1 MKYRRMKNSRR
12 RVKNII
18 FMLAFVAALAGMVT
32 KVPVLAAEKA
42 DEIKGSISL
51 ICPAEGMEISL
62 YRVADYEDSFTLT
75 GKFQNY
81 QVSLDQKD
89 QDGWKGAARALEDYI
104 GRDGL
109 KADIVKKSG
118 NDKIAYFENLS
129 RGLYLATGQ
138 TLEVQEKGK
147 TMVYAPNVSLIV
159 LPDIREEDPYHISP
173 KLKYDDKE
181 KSEDS
186 QTKLRALKIWKKDQK
201 EKRPT
206 SVTVELLR
214 KDANGKVTVADSQI
228 LSKENGWAYTWEN
241 LSSQAR
247 WSVSEKDV
255 PSGYTVSIRQQG
267 STVMVTNTAKNPE
280 QTENGGNNTEGNN
293 SGKPG
298 QKLPQTGQLWWP
310 LPLLLLAGVS
320 CLMIGRVLRNSGD
333 EKKKRNAR

>member
-1 MKYRRMKNSRR
+1 MKYRRMKNGRR

-18 FMLAFVAALAGMVT
+18 FMLAFVAAFVGMVT

-42 DEIKGSISL
+42 DETKGSISF

-62 YRVADYEDSFTLT
+62 YRVADYEDSFTLA

-104 GRDGL
+104 GRDGI

-138 TLEVQEKGK
+138 TIEVQKKGK
-147 TMVYAPNVSLIV
+147 TMVYIPNASLIV
-159 LPDIREEDPYHISP
+159 LPDVREEDPYHISP
-173 KLKYDDKE
+173 ELKYDDKK

-214 KDANGKVTVADSQI
+214 KDANGKVTVVDSQI

-241 LSSQAR
+241 LSSQAS

-267 STVMVTNTAKNPE
+267 STVMVTNTAKTPE
-280 QTENGGNNTEGNN
+280 QTENGGNNT
-293 SGKPG
+293 GKPG

-320 CLMIGRVLRNSGD
+320 CLIIGRVLRNSGD

>member
-42 DEIKGSISL
+42 DETKGSISL
-51 ICPAEGMEISL
+51 ICPAKGMEISL

-138 TLEVQEKGK
+138 TIEVQEKGK
-147 TMVYAPNVSLIV
+147 TMVYIPNASLIV
-159 LPDIREEDPYHISP
+159 LPDVREEDPYHISP

-214 KDANGKVTVADSQI
+214 KDANGKVTVVDSQI
-228 LSKENGWAYTWEN
+228 WEN
-241 LSSQAR
+241 LSSQAS
-247 WSVSEKDV
+247 WSVSEKEV

-280 QTENGGNNTEGNN
+280 QTENGGNNT
-293 SGKPG
+293 GKPG

>member
-1 MKYRRMKNSRR
+1 
-12 RVKNII
+12 
-18 FMLAFVAALAGMVT
+18 MLAFVAALAGMVT

-42 DEIKGSISL
+42 DETKGSISL

-62 YRVADYEDSFTLT
+62 YHVADYEDSFTLT

-89 QDGWKGAARALEDYI
+89 QDGWKGVARVLEDYI
-104 GRDGL
+104 GRDGI

-138 TLEVQEKGK
+138 TIEVQEKGK
-147 TMVYAPNVSLIV
+147 TMVYIPNASLIV
-159 LPDIREEDPYHISP
+159 LPDVREEDPYHISP
-173 KLKYDDKE
+173 ELKYDDKE

-241 LSSQAR
+241 LSSQAS

-280 QTENGGNNTEGNN
+280 QTENGGNNT
-293 SGKPG
+293 GKPG

-320 CLMIGRVLRNSGD
+320 CLVIGRVLRNSGD